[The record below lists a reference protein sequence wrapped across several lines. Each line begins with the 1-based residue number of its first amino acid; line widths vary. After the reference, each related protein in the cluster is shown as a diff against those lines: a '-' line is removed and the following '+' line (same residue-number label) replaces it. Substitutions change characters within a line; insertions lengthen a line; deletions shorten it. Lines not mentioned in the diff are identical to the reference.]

1 MIRMKPILAGC
12 IFILFLAGCSKDTD
26 PYPKAAEPSWTIQS
40 PELLPNS
47 FTAIVAIPDEL
58 SIYAGDE
65 DKIAAFLGD
74 ECRGVGNLVLPESTG
89 PRIYYLTI
97 RGSDT
102 ENRDIVFRYYNAR
115 LSYLYQAGQSIPFE
129 NDGTY
134 GTFDS
139 PVVLDLAYITH

>member
-1 MIRMKPILAGC
+1 MKRVRSIFAGC
-12 IFILFLAGCSKDTD
+12 LLMVFFSGCSKDTD
-26 PYPKAAEPSWTIQS
+26 PYPRATEPSWAIQS
-40 PELLPNS
+40 PEMLPNS
-47 FTAIVAIPDEL
+47 FTAVVTLPGEL

-74 ECRGVGNLVLPESTG
+74 ECRGVGNLVQPENAG
-89 PRIYYLTI
+89 PRIYYITI

-115 LSYLYQAGQSIPFE
+115 LSYLYQADQSVPFE

-139 PVVLDLAYITH
+139 PVVLDLMYMTN